1 MILSA
6 VTISITLVTLST
18 VRLSSANKIKAHYDD
33 SSDFHYRYTI
43 HSLQSDGPTDTM
55 MLLCYIY
62 KRCLTRKWKELIV
75 SKIDC
80 PWTIYDREYVCVYRG
95 ECETDDRERES

>member
-43 HSLQSDGPTDTM
+43 HSLQSDDPTDTM
-55 MLLCYIY
+55 MLLCIY
-62 KRCLTRKWKELIV
+62 KRCLTRKWEELIV
-75 SKIDC
+75 TKIDYLC
-80 PWTIYDREYVCVYRG
+80 TTYEIESTHCMCVYHG
-95 ECETDDRERES
+95 GCETDD